1 MTSPSKCR
9 HGLTTSS
16 CTHCMADELTRSKEG
31 GLLHIRP
38 DGSMELIKDSGL
50 LEQRPTKDEV
60 DE

>member
-1 MTSPSKCR
+1 MASPSKCQ
-9 HGLTTSS
+9 HGLTTNE
-16 CTHCMADELTRSKEG
+16 CTHCMTDQLIQNKEG

-50 LEQRPTKDEV
+50 LERGPTKDEV